1 VSTVEVAA
9 APRRVRSRRGEGDKL
24 REDILEAAEKML
36 IATKDQSSLS
46 IRAIAN
52 AVGVTPPSIY
62 LHFSDRN
69 ELLFAVCERQGEHI
83 EKAMEAAAA
92 GISDPWERLRRRGR
106 AYLEWGL
113 ANPEHYRILMMSH
126 SDATPERFTDERL
139 AGMAG
144 LQAVASDLS
153 VGVEAGRFAP
163 AGDVLGVSELLWM
176 VVHGMVSLLICKP
189 EFPFGSPEDVFEGMF
204 QLLYRGISAGND
216 GFPQE
221 AHLVEGTCVPGRD
234 SSGVGRSDTDTRSE
248 RTK

>member
-1 VSTVEVAA
+1 MSGVEVVA

-36 IATKDQSSLS
+36 IATNDQSSLS

-83 EKAMEAAAA
+83 EKAMAAAAA
-92 GISDPWERLRRRGR
+92 GIEDPWDRLRSRGR

-126 SDATPERFTDERL
+126 SDATPDRFTDERL

-153 VGVEAGRFAP
+153 VGVKLGRFAP
-163 AGDVLGVSELLWM
+163 VGDILGVSELLWM
-176 VVHGMVSLLICKP
+176 MVHGMVSLLICKP
-189 EFPFGSPEDVFEGMF
+189 EFPFGAPEDVFDAMF
-204 QLLYRGISAGND
+204 ELLYKGISA
-216 GFPQE
+216 
-221 AHLVEGTCVPGRD
+221 
-234 SSGVGRSDTDTRSE
+234 RSDE
-248 RTK
+248 LKPGNGLPAC

>member
-1 VSTVEVAA
+1 MSSVEVVAA
-9 APRRVRSRRGEGDKL
+9 ARRVRSRRGEGDKL

-36 IATKDQSSLS
+36 IATNDQSSLS
-46 IRAIAN
+46 IRAIAS

-69 ELLFAVCERQGEHI
+69 ELIFAVCERQSEHI

-92 GISDPWERLRRRGR
+92 GVSDPWERLRRRGR

-126 SDATPERFTDERL
+126 SEATPDRFTDERL

-144 LQAVASDLS
+144 LQAVASDLIA
-153 VGVEAGRFAP
+153 GVAEGRFAP
-163 AGDVLGVSELLWM
+163 AGDTLRVSELLWM

-189 EFPFGSPEDVFEGMF
+189 GFPFGSAEDVYEAMFE
-204 QLLYRGISAGND
+204 LLYKGISA
-216 GFPQE
+216 
-221 AHLVEGTCVPGRD
+221 
-234 SSGVGRSDTDTRSE
+234 RSDDVVQGGGE
-248 RTK
+248 RRC

>member
-1 VSTVEVAA
+1 MSAVEIIAG
-9 APRRVRSRRGEGDKL
+9 PRRVRSRRGEGDKL

-36 IATKDQSSLS
+36 IATNDQSSLS
-46 IRAIAN
+46 IRAIAS

-62 LHFSDRN
+62 LHFADRN

-83 EKAMEAAAA
+83 EKAMEDAAA
-92 GISDPWERLRRRGR
+92 GISDPWDRLRRRGR

-126 SDATPERFTDERL
+126 SDATPDRFTDERL

-153 VGVEAGRFAP
+153 AGVEAGRFAV
-163 AGDVLGVSELLWM
+163 AGDILGVSELLWM

-189 EFPFGSPEDVFEGMF
+189 EFPFGSPEEVFDAMF
-204 QLLYRGISAGND
+204 ELLYRGISSRSD
-216 GFPQE
+216 VPPQVGDR
-221 AHLVEGTCVPGRD
+221 HVGTVVPACN
-234 SSGVGRSDTDTRSE
+234 SPAAGRSGGDAGPS